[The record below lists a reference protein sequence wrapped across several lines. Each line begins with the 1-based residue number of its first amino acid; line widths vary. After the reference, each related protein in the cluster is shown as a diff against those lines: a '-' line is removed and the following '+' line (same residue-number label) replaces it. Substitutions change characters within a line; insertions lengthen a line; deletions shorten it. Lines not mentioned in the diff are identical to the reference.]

1 MESSCEDDYFYD
13 SEYDSQDDDEELARK
28 IFGGDGKQ
36 VKIYCAI
43 CAGKHSEENC
53 PNKHFLKSIALNSVR
68 TNFEKANK
76 Y

>member
-13 SEYDSQDDDEELARK
+13 SEYDSQDDDEEMANK
-28 IFGGDGKQ
+28 IFGTDGSK

-53 PNKHFLKSIALNSVR
+53 PNKQYNRATQLNSVR
-68 TNFEKANK
+68 SNFEKATK
-76 Y
+76 F